1 VGERL
6 WTARVNPRTSARRGR
21 AVDLA
26 VDTSALYWFD
36 PDSGHAIARQAGGD
50 RPGSVQ
56 DATPPAAVA

>member
-1 VGERL
+1 
-6 WTARVNPRTSARRGR
+6 
-21 AVDLA
+21 LA